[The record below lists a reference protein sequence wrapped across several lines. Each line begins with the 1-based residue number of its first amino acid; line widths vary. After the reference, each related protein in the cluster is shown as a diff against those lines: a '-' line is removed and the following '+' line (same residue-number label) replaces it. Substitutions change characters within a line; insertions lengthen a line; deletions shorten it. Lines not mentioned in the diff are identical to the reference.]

1 MNDSK
6 KKVVIVGGVAGGA
19 SAAARLRR
27 LDENAEIV
35 MFEKGEFISFANCG
49 LPYYVSGE
57 IKEQSALTLQTPKSF
72 NARFNVDVRILSE
85 VIAINPD
92 EKKVTVKKVIDG
104 TTYEESYDELVL
116 SMGADPIRPNIK
128 GIESNKVFTI
138 RNIPDTLRLKEYV
151 DYKKPQRAVVVGGGF
166 IGLEIAENIKA
177 VGVDVTIVEMSN
189 QVIAPIDYDMAAE
202 VHCHLRSKGVKLM
215 LNSAIEE
222 IEEKDNALEVTIS
235 GRKVETDMVVMA
247 IGVKPESKMAIEA
260 GIEVN
265 SRGAIKVDS
274 HMRTNIK
281 NIYAIGDV
289 IEITNFITKE
299 KSYVPL
305 AGPANK
311 QGRIVAD
318 NICGLGTVY
327 TGTQGSSVMKVFD
340 ITVAST
346 GLNEKEAKRQ
356 GLDYGKVYTYS
367 ANHATYYPGASMMAI
382 KTIYEKKTG
391 KILGAQIVGR
401 DGVDKRCDVYAV
413 AIRANM
419 TAYDLTNL
427 ELCYAPPYGSAKDP
441 VNMAGYV
448 IENTLTGKV
457 EHICWEDLE
466 AAKADENG
474 ILLDVRTEAEV
485 ANAGIIDGFINI
497 PVDNLRARISEL
509 DKSKTIYITCQIGLR
524 GYIAARILSQLGY
537 KCKNFS
543 GGYRF
548 YKILEADKNANN

>member
-1 MNDSK
+1 MSDNK

-35 MFEKGEFISFANCG
+35 MFEKGEYISFANCG

-72 NARFNVDVRILSE
+72 NSRFNVDVRILSE
-85 VIAINPD
+85 VIGINPKD
-92 EKKVTVKKVIDG
+92 KTVTVKKVVDG
-104 TTYEESYDELVL
+104 TTYEETYDTLVL

-128 GIESNKVFTI
+128 GIDSSKVFTI

-151 DYKKPQRAVVVGGGF
+151 DYKKPKSAVVVGGGF
-166 IGLEIAENIKA
+166 IGIEIAENIRA
-177 VGVDVTIVEMSN
+177 VGIDVTIVEMSN

-202 VHCHLRSKGVKLM
+202 VHAHLRSKGVKLM
-215 LNSAIEE
+215 LNSALEE
-222 IEEKDNALEVTIS
+222 IEETENALYVTVN
-235 GRKVETDMVVMA
+235 GNKYETDMVVMA
-247 IGVKPESKMAIEA
+247 IGVKPESKMAVDA

-274 HMRTNIK
+274 HLRTNIK
-281 NIYAIGDV
+281 DIYAIGDV
-289 IEITNFITKE
+289 IEITNYITKE
-299 KSYVPL
+299 KGYVPL

-340 ITVAST
+340 LTVAST
-346 GLNEKEAKRQ
+346 GLNEKEAKHQ
-356 GLDYGKVYTYS
+356 GLDYGKVFTYS
-367 ANHATYYPGASMMAI
+367 TNHATYYPGASMMSI

-391 KILGAQIVGR
+391 KILGAQIIGSV
-401 DGVDKRCDVYAV
+401 GVDKRCDVYAV

-457 EHICWEDLE
+457 DMIHWEDLE

-474 ILLDVRTEAEV
+474 ILLDVRTQGEV
-485 ANAGIIDGFINI
+485 ARGGIDGFINI
-497 PVDNLRARISEL
+497 PVDSLRERLSEL

-543 GGYRF
+543 GGYRQ
-548 YKILEADKNANN
+548 YQILENDKNNM

>member
-1 MNDSK
+1 
-6 KKVVIVGGVAGGA
+6 
-19 SAAARLRR
+19 
-27 LDENAEIV
+27 
-35 MFEKGEFISFANCG
+35 
-49 LPYYVSGE
+49 
-57 IKEQSALTLQTPKSF
+57 
-72 NARFNVDVRILSE
+72 
-85 VIAINPD
+85 
-92 EKKVTVKKVIDG
+92 
-104 TTYEESYDELVL
+104 
-116 SMGADPIRPNIK
+116 
-128 GIESNKVFTI
+128 
-138 RNIPDTLRLKEYV
+138 
-151 DYKKPQRAVVVGGGF
+151 
-166 IGLEIAENIKA
+166 
-177 VGVDVTIVEMSN
+177 
-189 QVIAPIDYDMAAE
+189 
-202 VHCHLRSKGVKLM
+202 M
-215 LNSAIEE
+215 LNSALEE

-235 GRKVETDMVVMA
+235 GKKVETDMVVMA
-247 IGVKPESKMAIEA
+247 IGVKPESKMAVEA

-457 EHICWEDLE
+457 EHICWDDLE

-474 ILLDVRTEAEV
+474 MLLDVRTEAEV
-485 ANAGIIDGFINI
+485 ANGGIIDGFINI

-537 KCKNFS
+537 KCKNFG

-548 YKILEADKNANN
+548 YKILEADKNANS

>member
-92 EKKVTVKKVIDG
+92 EKKVTVKKVVDG

-215 LNSAIEE
+215 LNSALEE

-235 GRKVETDMVVMA
+235 GKKVETDMVVMA
-247 IGVKPESKMAIEA
+247 IGVKPESKMAVEA

-457 EHICWEDLE
+457 EHICWDDLE

-474 ILLDVRTEAEV
+474 MLLDVRTEAEV
-485 ANAGIIDGFINI
+485 ANGGIIDGFINI
-497 PVDNLRARISEL
+497 PVDNLRERLSEL

-537 KCKNFS
+537 RCKNFS

>member
-92 EKKVTVKKVIDG
+92 EKKVTVKKVVDG

-215 LNSAIEE
+215 LNSALEE

-235 GRKVETDMVVMA
+235 GKKVETDMVVMA
-247 IGVKPESKMAIEA
+247 IGVKPESKMAVEA

-457 EHICWEDLE
+457 EHICWDDLE

-474 ILLDVRTEAEV
+474 MLLDVRTEAEV
-485 ANAGIIDGFINI
+485 ANGGIIDGFINI
-497 PVDNLRARISEL
+497 PVDNLRERLSEL

-548 YKILEADKNANN
+548 YKILKADKNANI

>member
-92 EKKVTVKKVIDG
+92 EKKVTVKKVVDG

-138 RNIPDTLRLKEYV
+138 RNIPDTLRLKEYI

-215 LNSAIEE
+215 LNSALEE
-222 IEEKDNALEVTIS
+222 IEEKGNALEVTIS
-235 GRKVETDMVVMA
+235 GKKVETDMVVMA
-247 IGVKPESKMAIEA
+247 IGVKPESKMAVEA

-382 KTIYEKKTG
+382 KTIYENKTG

-419 TAYDLTNL
+419 TAYDLTSL

-457 EHICWEDLE
+457 EHICWDDLE

-474 ILLDVRTEAEV
+474 MLLDVRTEAEV
-485 ANAGIIDGFINI
+485 ANGGIIDGFINI
-497 PVDNLRARISEL
+497 PVDNLRERLSEL

-548 YKILEADKNANN
+548 YKILEADKNANS

>member
-6 KKVVIVGGVAGGA
+6 KKVIIVGGVAGGA

-92 EKKVTVKKVIDG
+92 EKKVTVKKVVDG

-215 LNSAIEE
+215 LNSALEE

-367 ANHATYYPGASMMAI
+367 ANHATYYPGASMMSI

>member
-92 EKKVTVKKVIDG
+92 EKKVTVKKVVDG

-215 LNSAIEE
+215 LNSALEE
-222 IEEKDNALEVTIS
+222 IEEKGNALEVTIS
-235 GRKVETDMVVMA
+235 GKKVETDMVVMA
-247 IGVKPESKMAIEA
+247 IGVKPESKMAVEA

-457 EHICWEDLE
+457 EHICWDDLE

-537 KCKNFS
+537 KCKNFG

-548 YKILEADKNANN
+548 YKILEADKNANS

>member
-92 EKKVTVKKVIDG
+92 EKKVTVKKVVDG

-215 LNSAIEE
+215 LNSALEE

-235 GRKVETDMVVMA
+235 GKKVETDMVVMA
-247 IGVKPESKMAIEA
+247 IGVKPESKMAVEA

-457 EHICWEDLE
+457 EHICWDDLE

-474 ILLDVRTEAEV
+474 MLLDVRTEAEV
-485 ANAGIIDGFINI
+485 ANGGIIYGFINI

-537 KCKNFS
+537 KCKNFG

-548 YKILEADKNANN
+548 YKILEADKNANS

>member
-92 EKKVTVKKVIDG
+92 EKKVTVKKVVDG

-215 LNSAIEE
+215 LNSALEE
-222 IEEKDNALEVTIS
+222 IEEKGNALEVTIS
-235 GRKVETDMVVMA
+235 GKKVETDMVVMA
-247 IGVKPESKMAIEA
+247 IGVKPESKMAVEA

-457 EHICWEDLE
+457 EHICWDDLE

-474 ILLDVRTEAEV
+474 MLLDVRTEAEV

-497 PVDNLRARISEL
+497 PVDNLRERLSEL

-524 GYIAARILSQLGY
+524 GYIAARILSQLGH
-537 KCKNFS
+537 KCKNFG

-548 YKILEADKNANN
+548 YKILEADKNANS

>member
-92 EKKVTVKKVIDG
+92 EKKVTVKKVVDG

-138 RNIPDTLRLKEYV
+138 RNIPDTLRLKEYI

-215 LNSAIEE
+215 LNSALEE

-457 EHICWEDLE
+457 EHICWENLE

>member
-92 EKKVTVKKVIDG
+92 EKKVTVKKVVDG

-215 LNSAIEE
+215 LNSALEE

-235 GRKVETDMVVMA
+235 GKKVETDMVVMA
-247 IGVKPESKMAIEA
+247 IGVKPESKMAVEA

-346 GLNEKEAKRQ
+346 GLNEKEAERQ

-367 ANHATYYPGASMMAI
+367 ANHATYYPGATMMAI

-391 KILGAQIVGR
+391 KILGAQIIGR

-457 EHICWEDLE
+457 EHICWDDLG

-485 ANAGIIDGFINI
+485 ANGGIIDGFINI

-537 KCKNFS
+537 KCKNFG

-548 YKILEADKNANN
+548 YKILEADKNANS

>member
-92 EKKVTVKKVIDG
+92 EKKVTVKKVVDG

-215 LNSAIEE
+215 LNSALEE

-235 GRKVETDMVVMA
+235 GKKVETDMVVMA
-247 IGVKPESKMAIEA
+247 IGVKPESKMAVEE

-367 ANHATYYPGASMMAI
+367 ANHATYYPGASM
-382 KTIYEKKTG
+382 TIYEKKTG

-457 EHICWEDLE
+457 EHICWDDLE

-474 ILLDVRTEAEV
+474 MLLDVRTEAEV
-485 ANAGIIDGFINI
+485 ANGGIIDGFINI

-537 KCKNFS
+537 KCKNFG

-548 YKILEADKNANN
+548 YKILEADKNANS

>member
-92 EKKVTVKKVIDG
+92 EKKVTVKKVVDG

-215 LNSAIEE
+215 LNSALEE
-222 IEEKDNALEVTIS
+222 IEEKGNALEVTIS
-235 GRKVETDMVVMA
+235 GKKVETDMVVMA
-247 IGVKPESKMAIEA
+247 IGVKPESKMAVEA

-367 ANHATYYPGASMMAI
+367 ANHATYYPGASMMDI

-457 EHICWEDLE
+457 EHICWDDLE

-474 ILLDVRTEAEV
+474 MLLDVRTEAEV
-485 ANAGIIDGFINI
+485 ANGGIIDGFINI
-497 PVDNLRARISEL
+497 PVDNLRERLSEL

-548 YKILEADKNANN
+548 YKILKADKNANI

>member
-92 EKKVTVKKVIDG
+92 EKKVTVKKVVDG

-215 LNSAIEE
+215 LNSALEK

>member
-57 IKEQSALTLQTPKSF
+57 IKEQSALTFQTPKSF

-92 EKKVTVKKVIDG
+92 EKKVTVKKVVDG

-215 LNSAIEE
+215 LNSALEE

-448 IENTLTGKV
+448 IENTLSGKV

>member
-1 MNDSK
+1 MSDNK

-35 MFEKGEFISFANCG
+35 MFEKGEYISFANCG

-72 NARFNVDVRILSE
+72 NSRFNVDVRILSE
-85 VIAINPD
+85 VIGINPKD
-92 EKKVTVKKVIDG
+92 KTVTVKKVVDG
-104 TTYEESYDELVL
+104 TTYEETYDTLVL

-128 GIESNKVFTI
+128 GIDSSKIFTI

-151 DYKKPQRAVVVGGGF
+151 DYKKPKSAVVVGGGF
-166 IGLEIAENIKA
+166 IGIEIAENIRA
-177 VGVDVTIVEMSN
+177 VGIDVTIVEMSN

-202 VHCHLRSKGVKLM
+202 VHAHLRSKGVKLM
-215 LNSAIEE
+215 LNSALEE
-222 IEEKDNALEVTIS
+222 IEETENALYVTVN
-235 GRKVETDMVVMA
+235 GNKYETDMVVMA
-247 IGVKPESKMAIEA
+247 IGVKPESKMAVDA

-274 HMRTNIK
+274 HLRTNIK
-281 NIYAIGDV
+281 DIYAIGDV
-289 IEITNFITKE
+289 IEITNYITKE
-299 KSYVPL
+299 KGYVPL

-340 ITVAST
+340 LTVAST
-346 GLNEKEAKRQ
+346 GLNEKEAKHQ
-356 GLDYGKVYTYS
+356 GLDYGKVFTYS
-367 ANHATYYPGASMMAI
+367 ANHATYYPGASMMSI

-391 KILGAQIVGR
+391 KILGAQIIGSV
-401 DGVDKRCDVYAV
+401 GVDKRCDVYAV

-457 EHICWEDLE
+457 DMIHWEDLE

-474 ILLDVRTEAEV
+474 ILLDVRTQGEV
-485 ANAGIIDGFINI
+485 ARGGIDGFINI
-497 PVDNLRARISEL
+497 PVDSLRERLSEL

-543 GGYRF
+543 GGYRQ
-548 YKILEADKNANN
+548 YQILENDKNNM

>member
-6 KKVVIVGGVAGGA
+6 KKVGVAGGA

-92 EKKVTVKKVIDG
+92 EKKVTVKKVVDG

-215 LNSAIEE
+215 LNSALEE

>member
-92 EKKVTVKKVIDG
+92 EKKVTVKKVVDG

-215 LNSAIEE
+215 LNSALEE

-548 YKILEADKNANN
+548 YKILEADKNANK

>member
-92 EKKVTVKKVIDG
+92 EKKVTVKKVVDG

-215 LNSAIEE
+215 LNSALEE

-235 GRKVETDMVVMA
+235 GKKVETDMVVMA
-247 IGVKPESKMAIEA
+247 IGVKPESKMAVEA

-274 HMRTNIK
+274 YMRTNIK

-382 KTIYEKKTG
+382 KTIYENKTG

-457 EHICWEDLE
+457 EHICWDDLE

-474 ILLDVRTEAEV
+474 MLLDVRTEAEV
-485 ANAGIIDGFINI
+485 ANGGIIDGFINI
-497 PVDNLRARISEL
+497 PVDNLRERLSEL

-548 YKILEADKNANN
+548 YKILEADKNANS

>member
-92 EKKVTVKKVIDG
+92 EKKVTVKKVVDG

-215 LNSAIEE
+215 LNSALEE

-235 GRKVETDMVVMA
+235 GKKIETDMVVMA
-247 IGVKPESKMAIEA
+247 IGVKPESKMAVEA

-367 ANHATYYPGASMMAI
+367 ANHATYYPGATMMAI

-391 KILGAQIVGR
+391 KILGAQIIGR

-457 EHICWEDLE
+457 EHICWDDLE

-474 ILLDVRTEAEV
+474 MLLDVRTEAEV
-485 ANAGIIDGFINI
+485 TNGGIIDGFINI
-497 PVDNLRARISEL
+497 PVDNLRERLSEL

-537 KCKNFS
+537 KCKNFG

-548 YKILEADKNANN
+548 YKILEADKNANS

>member
-92 EKKVTVKKVIDG
+92 EKKVTVKKVVDG

-215 LNSAIEE
+215 LNSTLEE

-235 GRKVETDMVVMA
+235 GKKVETDMVVMA
-247 IGVKPESKMAIEA
+247 IGVKPESKMAVEA

-457 EHICWEDLE
+457 EHICWDDLE

-497 PVDNLRARISEL
+497 PVDNLRARISGL

-537 KCKNFS
+537 KCKNFG

-548 YKILEADKNANN
+548 YKILEADKNANS

>member
-92 EKKVTVKKVIDG
+92 VKKVTVKKVVDG

-215 LNSAIEE
+215 LNSALEE

-367 ANHATYYPGASMMAI
+367 ANHATYYPGASMMSI

>member
-1 MNDSK
+1 MSDNK

-35 MFEKGEFISFANCG
+35 MFEKGEYISFANCG

-72 NARFNVDVRILSE
+72 NSKFNVDVRILSE
-85 VIAINPD
+85 VIGINPKD
-92 EKKVTVKKVIDG
+92 KTVTVKKVVDG
-104 TTYEESYDELVL
+104 TTYEETYDTLVL

-128 GIESNKVFTI
+128 GIDSSKVFTI

-151 DYKKPQRAVVVGGGF
+151 DYKKPKSAVVVGGGF
-166 IGLEIAENIKA
+166 IGIEIAENIRA
-177 VGVDVTIVEMSN
+177 VGIDVTIVEMSN

-202 VHCHLRSKGVKLM
+202 VHAHLRSKGVKLM
-215 LNSAIEE
+215 LNSALEE
-222 IEEKDNALEVTIS
+222 IEETENALYVTVN
-235 GRKVETDMVVMA
+235 GNKYETDMVVMA
-247 IGVKPESKMAIEA
+247 IGVKPESKMAVDA

-274 HMRTNIK
+274 HLRTNIK
-281 NIYAIGDV
+281 DIYAIGDV
-289 IEITNFITKE
+289 IEITNYITKE
-299 KSYVPL
+299 KGYVPL

-340 ITVAST
+340 LTVAST
-346 GLNEKEAKRQ
+346 GLNEKEAKHQ
-356 GLDYGKVYTYS
+356 GLDYGKVFTYS
-367 ANHATYYPGASMMAI
+367 ANHATYYPGASMMSI

-391 KILGAQIVGR
+391 KILGAQIIGSV
-401 DGVDKRCDVYAV
+401 GVDKRCDVYAV

-457 EHICWEDLE
+457 DMIHWEDLE

-474 ILLDVRTEAEV
+474 ILLDVRTQGEV
-485 ANAGIIDGFINI
+485 ARGGIDGFINI
-497 PVDNLRARISEL
+497 PVDSLRERLSEL

-543 GGYRF
+543 GGYRQ
-548 YKILEADKNANN
+548 YQILENDKNNM

>member
-92 EKKVTVKKVIDG
+92 EKKVTVKKVVDG

-215 LNSAIEE
+215 LNSALEE

-235 GRKVETDMVVMA
+235 GKKVETDMVVMA
-247 IGVKPESKMAIEA
+247 IGVKPESKMAVEA

-327 TGTQGSSVMKVFD
+327 TGTQGSSVMKVLD

-382 KTIYEKKTG
+382 KTIYENKTG

-457 EHICWEDLE
+457 EHICWDDLE

-474 ILLDVRTEAEV
+474 MLLDVRTEAEV
-485 ANAGIIDGFINI
+485 ANGGIIDGFINI
-497 PVDNLRARISEL
+497 PVDNLRERLSEL

-548 YKILEADKNANN
+548 YKILEADKNANS

>member
-1 MNDSK
+1 MSDNK

-35 MFEKGEFISFANCG
+35 MFEKGEYISFANCG

-72 NARFNVDVRILSE
+72 NSRFNVDVRILSE
-85 VIAINPD
+85 VIGINPKD
-92 EKKVTVKKVIDG
+92 KTVTVKKVVDG
-104 TTYEESYDELVL
+104 TTYEETYDTLVL

-128 GIESNKVFTI
+128 GIDSSKVFTI

-151 DYKKPQRAVVVGGGF
+151 DYKKPKSAVVVGGGF
-166 IGLEIAENIKA
+166 IGIEIAENIRA
-177 VGVDVTIVEMSN
+177 VGIDVTIVEMSN

-202 VHCHLRSKGVKLM
+202 VHAHLRSKGVKLM
-215 LNSAIEE
+215 LNSALEE
-222 IEEKDNALEVTIS
+222 IEETENALYVTVN
-235 GRKVETDMVVMA
+235 GNKYETDMVVIA
-247 IGVKPESKMAIEA
+247 IGVKPESKMAVDA

-274 HMRTNIK
+274 HLRTNIK
-281 NIYAIGDV
+281 DIYAIGDV
-289 IEITNFITKE
+289 IEITNYITKE
-299 KSYVPL
+299 KGYVPL

-340 ITVAST
+340 LTVAST
-346 GLNEKEAKRQ
+346 GLNEKEAKHQ
-356 GLDYGKVYTYS
+356 GLDYGKVFTYS
-367 ANHATYYPGASMMAI
+367 ANHATYYPGASMMSI

-391 KILGAQIVGR
+391 KILGAQIIGSV
-401 DGVDKRCDVYAV
+401 GVDKRCDVYAV

-457 EHICWEDLE
+457 DMIHWEDLE

-474 ILLDVRTEAEV
+474 ILLDVRTQGEV
-485 ANAGIIDGFINI
+485 ARGGIDGFINI
-497 PVDNLRARISEL
+497 PVDSLRERLSEL

-543 GGYRF
+543 GGYRQ
-548 YKILEADKNANN
+548 YQILENDKNNM

>member
-1 MNDSK
+1 MSDNK

-85 VIAINPD
+85 VVAIKPE
-92 EKKVTVKKVIDG
+92 EKKVVIKKVLDG

-116 SMGADPIRPNIK
+116 SMGAEPIKPNIK
-128 GIESNKVFTI
+128 GVDSKKVFTI

-151 DYKKPQRAVVVGGGF
+151 DYKKPKSAVVVGGGF

-202 VHCHLRSKGVKLM
+202 VHCHLRSKGVNLM
-215 LNSAIEE
+215 FNSALEE
-222 IEEKDNALEVTIS
+222 IEEKGDSLEVTIS
-235 GRKVETDMVVMA
+235 GKKVETDMVVMA
-247 IGVKPESKMAIEA
+247 IGVKPESKMAVDA

-265 SRGAIKVDS
+265 ARGAIKVDS

-356 GLDYGKVYTYS
+356 GLNYGKVYTYS

-382 KTIYEKKTG
+382 KTIYEKNTG
-391 KILGAQIVGR
+391 KILGAQIIGKV
-401 DGVDKRCDVYAV
+401 GVDKRCDVFAV

-457 EHICWEDLE
+457 DHICWDDLE
-466 AAKADENG
+466 EAKADKNG

-497 PVDNLRARISEL
+497 PVDNLRARVSEL

-524 GYIAARILSQLGY
+524 GYIAARILTQLGF

-548 YKILEADKNANN
+548 YKILEADKNANK

>member
-92 EKKVTVKKVIDG
+92 EKKVTVKKVVDG

-189 QVIAPIDYDMAAE
+189 QVIATIDYDMAAE

-215 LNSAIEE
+215 LNSALEE

>member
-92 EKKVTVKKVIDG
+92 EKKVTVKKVVDG

-215 LNSAIEE
+215 LNSALEE

-235 GRKVETDMVVMA
+235 GRKVETDMIVMA

-367 ANHATYYPGASMMAI
+367 ANHATYYPGAFMMAI

>member
-92 EKKVTVKKVIDG
+92 EKKVTVKKVVDG

-215 LNSAIEE
+215 LNSALEE

-235 GRKVETDMVVMA
+235 GKKVETDMVVMA
-247 IGVKPESKMAIEA
+247 IGVKPESKMAVEA

-367 ANHATYYPGASMMAI
+367 ANHATYYPGATMMAI

-391 KILGAQIVGR
+391 KILGAQIIGR

-457 EHICWEDLE
+457 EHICWDDLE

-474 ILLDVRTEAEV
+474 MLLDVRTEAEV
-485 ANAGIIDGFINI
+485 ANGGIIDGFINI
-497 PVDNLRARISEL
+497 PVDNLRERLSEL

-537 KCKNFS
+537 KCKNFG

-548 YKILEADKNANN
+548 YKILEADKNANS

>member
-92 EKKVTVKKVIDG
+92 EKKVTVKKVVDG

-215 LNSAIEE
+215 LNSALEE

-235 GRKVETDMVVMA
+235 GKKVETDMVVMA
-247 IGVKPESKMAIEA
+247 IGVKPESKMAVEA

-367 ANHATYYPGASMMAI
+367 ANHATYYPGASMMDI

-457 EHICWEDLE
+457 EHICWDDLE

-474 ILLDVRTEAEV
+474 MLLDVRTEAEV
-485 ANAGIIDGFINI
+485 ANGGIIDGFINI
-497 PVDNLRARISEL
+497 PVDNLRERLSEL

-548 YKILEADKNANN
+548 YKILKADKNANS

>member
-92 EKKVTVKKVIDG
+92 EKKVTVKKVVDG

-215 LNSAIEE
+215 LNSALEE

-235 GRKVETDMVVMA
+235 GRKVETVMA

>member
-1 MNDSK
+1 MSDNK

-35 MFEKGEFISFANCG
+35 MFEKGEYISFANCG

-72 NARFNVDVRILSE
+72 NSRFNVDVRILSE
-85 VIAINPD
+85 VIGINPKD
-92 EKKVTVKKVIDG
+92 KTVTVKKVVDG
-104 TTYEESYDELVL
+104 TTYEETYDTLVL

-128 GIESNKVFTI
+128 GIDSSKVFTI

-151 DYKKPQRAVVVGGGF
+151 DYKKPKSAVVVGGGF
-166 IGLEIAENIKA
+166 IGIEIAENIRA
-177 VGVDVTIVEMSN
+177 VGIDVTIVEMSN

-202 VHCHLRSKGVKLM
+202 VHAHLRSKGVKLM
-215 LNSAIEE
+215 LNSALEE
-222 IEEKDNALEVTIS
+222 IEETENALYVTVN
-235 GRKVETDMVVMA
+235 GNKYETEMVVMA
-247 IGVKPESKMAIEA
+247 IGVKPESKMAVDA

-274 HMRTNIK
+274 HLRTNIK
-281 NIYAIGDV
+281 DIYAIGDV
-289 IEITNFITKE
+289 IEITNYITKE
-299 KSYVPL
+299 KGYVPL

-340 ITVAST
+340 LTVAST
-346 GLNEKEAKRQ
+346 GLNEKEAKHQ
-356 GLDYGKVYTYS
+356 GLDYGKVFTYS
-367 ANHATYYPGASMMAI
+367 ANHATYYPGASMMSI

-391 KILGAQIVGR
+391 KILGAQIIGSV
-401 DGVDKRCDVYAV
+401 GVDKRCDVYAV

-457 EHICWEDLE
+457 DMIHWEDLE

-474 ILLDVRTEAEV
+474 ILLDVRTQGEV
-485 ANAGIIDGFINI
+485 ARGGIDGFINI
-497 PVDNLRARISEL
+497 PVDSLRERLSEL

-543 GGYRF
+543 GGYRQ
-548 YKILEADKNANN
+548 YQILENDKNNM

>member
-1 MNDSK
+1 MSDNK

-27 LDENAEIV
+27 LDENVEIV
-35 MFEKGEFISFANCG
+35 MFEKGEYISFANCG

-57 IKEQSALTLQTPKSF
+57 IKDQSALTLQTPKSF

-85 VIAINPD
+85 VIGINPVN
-92 EKKVTVKKVIDG
+92 KTVTVKKVVDG
-104 TTYEESYDELVL
+104 TTYEESYDTLVL

-128 GIESNKVFTI
+128 GIDSSKVFTI

-151 DYKKPQRAVVVGGGF
+151 DYKKPRSAVVVGGGF
-166 IGLEIAENIKA
+166 IGLEIAENIRA
-177 VGVDVTIVEMSN
+177 VGIDVTIVEMSN

-202 VHCHLRSKGVKLM
+202 VHAHLRFKGVKLM
-215 LNSAIEE
+215 LNSALEE
-222 IEEKDNALEVTIS
+222 IEESENALCVTVN
-235 GRKVETDMVVMA
+235 GNKFETDMVVMA
-247 IGVKPESKMAIEA
+247 IGVKPESKMAVDA

-274 HMRTNIK
+274 HLRTNIK
-281 NIYAIGDV
+281 DIYAIGDV
-289 IEITNFITKE
+289 IEITNYITKE
-299 KSYVPL
+299 KGYVPL

-340 ITVAST
+340 LTVAST

-367 ANHATYYPGASMMAI
+367 ANHATYYPGASMMSI
-382 KTIYEKKTG
+382 KTLYEKKTG
-391 KILGAQIVGR
+391 KILGAQIVGSV
-401 DGVDKRCDVYAV
+401 GVDKRCDVYAV

-457 EHICWEDLE
+457 DMIHWEDLE
-466 AAKADENG
+466 EAKADENG
-474 ILLDVRTEAEV
+474 ILLDVRTQAEV
-485 ANAGIIDGFINI
+485 ARGGIDGFINI
-497 PVDNLRARISEL
+497 PVDSLRARLSEL

-543 GGYRF
+543 GGYRM
-548 YKILEADKNANN
+548 YQILQNDKNNM

>member
-92 EKKVTVKKVIDG
+92 EKKVTVKKIVDG

-215 LNSAIEE
+215 LNSALEE

-548 YKILEADKNANN
+548 YKILEADKNANK

>member
-92 EKKVTVKKVIDG
+92 EKKVTVKKVVDG

-215 LNSAIEE
+215 LNSALEE
-222 IEEKDNALEVTIS
+222 IEEKGNALEVTIS
-235 GRKVETDMVVMA
+235 GKKVETDMVVMA
-247 IGVKPESKMAIEA
+247 IGVKPESKMAVEA

-382 KTIYEKKTG
+382 KTIYENKTG

-419 TAYDLTNL
+419 TAYDLTSL

-457 EHICWEDLE
+457 EHICWDDLE

-474 ILLDVRTEAEV
+474 MLLDVRTEAEV
-485 ANAGIIDGFINI
+485 ANGGIIDGFINI
-497 PVDNLRARISEL
+497 PVDNLRERLSEL

-548 YKILEADKNANN
+548 YKILEADKNANS

>member
-92 EKKVTVKKVIDG
+92 VKKVTVKKVVDG

-215 LNSAIEE
+215 LNSALEE

-367 ANHATYYPGASMMAI
+367 ANHAIYYPGASMMAI

>member
-92 EKKVTVKKVIDG
+92 EKKVTVKKVVDG

-215 LNSAIEE
+215 LNSALEE

-235 GRKVETDMVVMA
+235 GRKVETDTVVMA

-289 IEITNFITKE
+289 IEITDFITKE

-457 EHICWEDLE
+457 EHICWENLE

>member
-92 EKKVTVKKVIDG
+92 EKKVTVKKVVDG

-116 SMGADPIRPNIK
+116 SMGADPIKPNIK

-151 DYKKPQRAVVVGGGF
+151 DYKKPERAVVVGGGF

-215 LNSAIEE
+215 LNSALEE
-222 IEEKDNALEVTIS
+222 IEEKGNALEVTIS
-235 GRKVETDMVVMA
+235 GKKVETDMVVMA
-247 IGVKPESKMAIEA
+247 IGVKPESKMAVAA

-367 ANHATYYPGASMMAI
+367 ANHATYYPGATMMAI

-391 KILGAQIVGR
+391 KILGAQIIGR

-457 EHICWEDLE
+457 EHICWDDLE

-474 ILLDVRTEAEV
+474 MLLDVRTEAEV
-485 ANAGIIDGFINI
+485 ANGGIIDGFINI
-497 PVDNLRARISEL
+497 PVDSLRARISEL

-537 KCKNFS
+537 KCKNFG

-548 YKILEADKNANN
+548 YKILEADKNANS